1 MGVFVSMNLN
11 DSSEATV
18 AVLGAYSV
26 YMKTILEVSI
36 QQAVLWGKGQGR
48 RAPTWETYLR
58 IASSKK

>member
-36 QQAVLWGKGQGR
+36 QQAVLWGKGHVR
-48 RAPTWETYLR
+48 RAPT
-58 IASSKK
+58 